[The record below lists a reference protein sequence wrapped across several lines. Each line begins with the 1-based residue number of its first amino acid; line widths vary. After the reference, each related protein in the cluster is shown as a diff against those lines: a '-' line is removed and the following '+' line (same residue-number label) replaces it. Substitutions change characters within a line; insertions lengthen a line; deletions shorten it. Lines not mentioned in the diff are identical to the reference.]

1 MKFVQLFLGL
11 YNSYIH
17 LSILLAHFLSYF
29 NDSMTYSVIHHD
41 MSYYAHG
48 PSSHQVSMRY
58 LKKWAKYHHC
68 LTTIAAITI
77 TTRGTVPWGTVN
89 PIPIRL
95 VTGTKDKVSPG
106 NSRWQ
111 QLAPFERASVTS
123 YSTLMV
129 TMDLCASVSKLQPS
143 EICLKCAW
151 PPFDLWRSL

>member
-17 LSILLAHFLSYF
+17 LSILLADFLSYF

-68 LTTIAAITI
+68 LTAIAAITI
-77 TTRGTVPWGTVN
+77 TTRGTVPRGTVD
-89 PIPIRL
+89 PIPNGLSLWPRTMFRQ
-95 VTGTKDKVSPG
+95 VTPSHDPLQCSPFIPPCLG
-106 NSRWQ
+106 
-111 QLAPFERASVTS
+111 QLSNWHYSEGGVIERVVFR
-123 YSTLMV
+123 TLFW
-129 TMDLCASVSKLQPS
+129 CS
-143 EICLKCAW
+143 
-151 PPFDLWRSL
+151 